1 MGATADCEL
10 IGAGFLGQPVNT
22 LTTLVLMVAGLVLVP
37 RPRSR
42 WVGIALIATGI
53 GSFAF
58 HGPMAP
64 GGAWIHDVTL
74 AWLILVVAAHSR
86 AWERWSYFPGLALLG
101 VVFAVRPDVSDVM
114 TVAVFV
120 GAAVLLISE
129 DRSRVT
135 LLPLALLVVA
145 SIVGRLG
152 STGGPL
158 CEPESM
164 LQPHGLWHVGAAV
177 AVAWWAIGR
186 ERREARIERPRAV
199 I

>member
-10 IGAGFLGQPVNT
+10 VGAGLLGQPVNT
-22 LTTLVLMVAGLVLVP
+22 LTTLALIAAGFVLVP

-64 GGAWIHDVTL
+64 GGTWIHDVTL
-74 AWLILVVAAHSR
+74 AWLILIVAAHSR
-86 AWERWSYFPGLALLG
+86 SWERWSHLPGLAMLG
-101 VVFAVRPDVSDVM
+101 VVFAIRPQVSTPM
-114 TVAVFV
+114 TGALFVVAA
-120 GAAVLLISE
+120 GLLIAD
-129 DRSRVT
+129 DRSRAT
-135 LLPLALLVVA
+135 LLPLGFLALA

-158 CEPESM
+158 CDPESI
-164 LQPHGLWHVGAAV
+164 LQPHGLWHIGSAV
-177 AVAWWAIGR
+177 AVAWWAIGS
-186 ERREARIERPRAV
+186 ERRALRIQRPHAV
-199 I
+199 L